1 MNNNTNNTNI
11 VNNTN
16 TVTNTVANNATNQ
29 VAPVIVYK
37 KVRSGATIFL
47 LLVIACLFGA
57 CYFFNKEKNDTINYY
72 KNVHSPINTSE
83 EKKLEV
89 DSTLVQM
96 LYNRV
101 KTTALEDIAN
111 PEFDD
116 NLKRYLAYRNLGT
129 DDFYHSTCNLFK
141 SGNIKYFDCDDKD
154 FVPYA
159 FKEESLMLKYK
170 EIFGEEY
177 LINHASVQLGYTCL
191 GGYEYIPRRKE
202 YVQGKCTKNDP
213 ELISVEKSL
222 DSASSTEDII
232 KINEKVRYYQVG
244 GNKIPSTL
252 KNGMYTYTFRLDK
265 NFNYIFVSKELTDG
279 RG

>member
-1 MNNNTNNTNI
+1 MNNDTNNTNNVNNTNNTVSN
-11 VNNTN
+11 
-16 TVTNTVANNATNQ
+16 NQ

-37 KVRSGATIFL
+37 KVRSAGTIFL

-57 CYFFNKEKNDTINYY
+57 CYLFKQETDNTLNYY
-72 KNVHSPINTSE
+72 QNEYSPVEEGE
-83 EKKLEV
+83 EKQLDL

-101 KTTALEDIAN
+101 KTTALEDLAN

-116 NLKRYLAYRNLGT
+116 NLKRYLAYRNLST
-129 DDFYHSTCNLFK
+129 DEFYHSTCNLFK
-141 SGNIKYFDCDDKD
+141 SSNIKFFDCDDKE
-154 FVPYA
+154 FVPNA
-159 FKEESLMLKYK
+159 FKQESLMIKYK
-170 EIFGEEY
+170 EIFGEEH
-177 LINHASVQLGYTCL
+177 LIEHSSVQLGYTCL
-191 GGYEYIPRRKE
+191 GGYAYVPKRKE
-202 YVQGKCTKNDP
+202 YVQGKCSKTDQ

-222 DSASSTEDII
+222 DSASSTENII

-244 GNKIPSTL
+244 GNKIPDTL

-265 NFNYIFVSKELTDG
+265 NYNYIFVSKELTDG